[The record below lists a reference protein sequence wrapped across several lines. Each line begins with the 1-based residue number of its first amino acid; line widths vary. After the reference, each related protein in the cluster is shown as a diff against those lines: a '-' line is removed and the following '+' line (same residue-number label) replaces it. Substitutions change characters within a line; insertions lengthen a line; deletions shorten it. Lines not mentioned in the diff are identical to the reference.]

1 MTKKNKLT
9 YTLTGEG
16 EYKEPHI
23 PKIKTDQGL
32 AKSLDEF
39 HGETGGS
46 ETTFLD
52 RKLRITH
59 NSKKYIPR
67 YVEISQV

>member
-1 MTKKNKLT
+1 MTKKTAYLHT
-9 YTLTGEG
+9 HREG
-16 EYKEPHI
+16 AYKEPHI

-39 HGETGGS
+39 HGETGS

>member
-1 MTKKNKLT
+1 MTKKTAYLHT
-9 YTLTGEG
+9 HREG
-16 EYKEPHI
+16 AYKEPHI

-39 HGETGGS
+39 HGETGS

-52 RKLRITH
+52 RKLCFKVQKVCLLGTFG
-59 NSKKYIPR
+59 
-67 YVEISQV
+67 